1 MLGQVGARTRHI
13 VFPAE
18 QNPVTELNI
27 VVETEVRAKDSTSK
41 HRRFAAN
48 LTSNLANFSLNIL
61 IGFWFT
67 PYLIRH
73 LGLANYGL
81 IPLATVVVS
90 YMSIF
95 TLSINSSVSRF
106 LTVALNRERSGEAN
120 RLFNT
125 SLFSLL
131 ALAAVLLLFVLGG
144 SLWVDKFLNVPPG
157 AEQQVRILFAFA
169 GVAFLINAVFAPFSV
184 PAFSCNRLE
193 LSNFVAIVQTLARV
207 GLVVALFALLS
218 PQLWQIGSSLLLS
231 ALVAA
236 GGGIFIWRSLAPE
249 LRIQRA
255 DFDWGT
261 LKAITQ
267 TSGWVFLVQVG
278 TILFLS
284 IDLVVVNRL
293 MGPLANGR
301 YAAVLQWSTMLRGLA
316 GTVAGIFTPMLLA
329 HFARGDSDALVKDT
343 RRAIKF
349 LGIFIALPIGLICGF
364 SRPLLT
370 LWLGKNFT
378 PLAPLMVL
386 LVAPLSVNLAIMPLF
401 TIALAKDEM
410 RMPGIVSLV
419 TGVLNL
425 GLALLLCGPVGWGM
439 YGVAAAGA
447 IVLTGKNLI
456 YMPLFAAR
464 LTHRPW
470 FTFYREMG
478 TITTA
483 TLIIG
488 GLSWAFSSWLTLFN
502 WPLFLAACIGT
513 SLLYGTYVYFL
524 ALKMDERGI
533 IAKMVSSSFRRG

>member
-1 MLGQVGARTRHI
+1 MLGQVGARMRQI
-13 VFPAE
+13 IFSAE
-18 QNPVTELNI
+18 KNPVSEFNI
-27 VVETEVRAKDSTSK
+27 AVDTAARAKDSTSK

-73 LGLANYGL
+73 LGIANYGL

-106 LTVALNRERSGEAN
+106 LTVALNREDSGEAN

-131 ALAAVLLLFVLGG
+131 AMSGVLLLLVLGG
-144 SLWVDKFLNVPPG
+144 SIWVDKFLNVPPG

-184 PAFSCNRLE
+184 PAFSHNRLE
-193 LSNFVAIVQTLARV
+193 LSNFVAIAQALARV
-207 GLVVALFALLS
+207 GLVIVLFTCLS
-218 PQLWQIGSSLLLS
+218 PQLWQVGFSLLLS

-236 GGGIFIWRSLAPE
+236 VGSIIIWRSLAPE
-249 LRIQRA
+249 LHIQRA
-255 DFDWGT
+255 DFKWDT
-261 LKAITQ
+261 LKAVTQ

-278 TILFLS
+278 TVLFLS
-284 IDLVVVNRL
+284 IDLLVVNRL
-293 MGPLANGR
+293 MGPVANGR
-301 YAAVLQWSTMLRGLA
+301 YAAVLQWSIMLRGLA

-329 HFARGDSDALVKDT
+329 HFARGDSDALVKDA

-370 LWLGKNFT
+370 LWLGNSFT

-419 TGVLNL
+419 TGVMNL

-447 IVLTGKNLI
+447 IILTGKNLI
-456 YMPLFAAR
+456 YMPLFAAK

-470 FTFYREMG
+470 FTFYREMA

-483 TLIIG
+483 TFVIG
-488 GLSWAFSSWLTLFN
+488 GASWALSSWLTLSN
-502 WPLFLAACIGT
+502 WPLFLAACTGA
-513 SLLYGTYVYFL
+513 SLLYAAYVYLL
-524 ALKMDERGI
+524 ALKKDERGI
-533 IAKMVSSSFRRG
+533 IAKMISSSLRRA

>member
-1 MLGQVGARTRHI
+1 MSE
-13 VFPAE
+13 F
-18 QNPVTELNI
+18 NI
-27 VVETEVRAKDSTSK
+27 VAGTEARAKDSTSK

-67 PYLIRH
+67 PYLIRN
-73 LGLANYGL
+73 LGIAKYGL

-106 LTVALNRERSGEAN
+106 LTVALNRKDPGEAS

-131 ALAAVLLLFVLGG
+131 ALSGVLLLLVLGG
-144 SLWVDKFLNVPPG
+144 SLWVDKFLNVPMG

-193 LSNFVAIVQTLARV
+193 LSNFVAIAQTLARV
-207 GLVVALFALLS
+207 GLVVALFTCLS
-218 PQLWQIGSSLLLS
+218 PQLWQVGSSLLLS
-231 ALVAA
+231 AFVT
-236 GGGIFIWRSLAPE
+236 GIGSILIWRSLAPE
-249 LRIQRA
+249 LHIQRA
-255 DFDWGT
+255 DFNWAT
-261 LKAITQ
+261 LRAITQ
-267 TSGWVFLVQVG
+267 TSGWLFLVQVG
-278 TILFLS
+278 TVLFLS
-284 IDLVVVNRL
+284 IDLLVVNRL
-293 MGPLANGR
+293 MGPVANGR
-301 YAAVLQWSTMLRGLA
+301 YAAVLQWSVMLRGLA

-329 HFARGDSDALVKDT
+329 HFARGDGDALVKDA

-370 LWLGKNFT
+370 LWLGKDFT

-419 TGVLNL
+419 TGVMNL

-447 IVLTGKNLI
+447 IILTGKNLI
-456 YMPLFAAR
+456 YMPLFAAK

-478 TITTA
+478 TITSA
-483 TLIIG
+483 TLVIG
-488 GLSWAFSSWLTLFN
+488 GLGWAFSSWLTLSN
-502 WPLFLAACIGT
+502 WSLFLAACAGA
-513 SLLYGTYVYFL
+513 SLLYMAYVYFL

-533 IAKMVSSSFRRG
+533 IAKMISSSLRRA